1 MKILQTLLI
10 AVLLFSTS
18 LILTYNISS
27 AKAIPPAFLAR
38 NINFG
43 PLLGVVQNTTTGTID
58 WLISGTWK
66 SSLSNTTTTQ
76 SPNVFDAAI
85 EMIKPDGIGRH
96 THALSNFTLQNVS
109 HPNTNTTMFN
119 GVSTVGMKE
128 GPISNVPTTIL
139 LTNGKV
145 LSIIFDP
152 QTVQHHF
159 GNSPFFGIIEHRGPD
174 LGPMGGPMGR

>member
-1 MKILQTLLI
+1 MVENWRLNI
-10 AVLLFSTS
+10 ANDMDIQNNKTS
-18 LILTYNISS
+18 
-27 AKAIPPAFLAR
+27 
-38 NINFG
+38 
-43 PLLGVVQNTTTGTID
+43 D
-58 WLISGTWK
+58 
-66 SSLSNTTTTQ
+66 
-76 SPNVFDAAI
+76 VFNAAI
-85 EMIKPDGIGRH
+85 EMIKPDGTGRH

-139 LTNGKV
+139 ISNGKV

-159 GNSPFFGIIEHRGPD
+159 GNSPFFGIIEHRGHD
-174 LGPMGGPMGR
+174 GGPMDR